1 MALDLPYIAIYIS
14 ALSLLVSIF
23 TYWRQRKRLTVDF
36 DDTCFL
42 FDSTKNI
49 YLDDNHFFIPTPF
62 GIQTGF
68 SLINPGHC
76 NISIFS
82 LMAINLRTGKK
93 QCIFLKS
100 LIPDEYKNC
109 QLKLRHSAQDISL
122 PEIPAR
128 PSALIQSGEYLR
140 IDLIIFPDEDT
151 TEEDSILVTF
161 KSTNTSF
168 LHRICRSTSSEK
180 RKYRTYEK
188 IYSLSEAERITFI
201 KAPISQTEN
210 QGQQEL

>member
-1 MALDLPYIAIYIS
+1 MESNLSYIAICIS

-49 YLDDNHFFIPTPF
+49 YLDDNHFYIPTPF

-82 LMAINLRTGKK
+82 LMAINLRTGRK
-93 QCIFLKS
+93 QCILLKS

-109 QLKLRHSAQDISL
+109 QLKLYHSPQDISL
-122 PEIPAR
+122 PEIPDR
-128 PSALIQSGEYLR
+128 PSALIRAGEYLR
-140 IDLIIFPDEDT
+140 IDLIILPDKDT
-151 TEEDSILVTF
+151 TEKDSILVTF
-161 KSTNTSF
+161 KSTDTSL
-168 LHRICRSTSSEK
+168 LHQSKRMAPSEK
-180 RKYRTYEK
+180 RKYRAYEK
-188 IYSLSEAERITFI
+188 IYPLAEAERITFV
-201 KAPISQTEN
+201 KDPIAQTEDPE
-210 QGQQEL
+210 QQEP